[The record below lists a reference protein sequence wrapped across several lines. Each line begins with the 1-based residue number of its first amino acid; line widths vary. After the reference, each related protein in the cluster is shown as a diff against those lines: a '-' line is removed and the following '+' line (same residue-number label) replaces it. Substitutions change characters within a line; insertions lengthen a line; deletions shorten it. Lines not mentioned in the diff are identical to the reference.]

1 MCESPAKAWFIGGHE
16 LTYPGISRSMMV
28 FQWFHMVSSFFFAG
42 ESSSLVTGI
51 PVDPM
56 GSQGA
61 ETLEHVVSII
71 RVELAGSSSYRMRP
85 PELPDENLGV

>member
-1 MCESPAKAWFIGGHE
+1 M
-16 LTYPGISRSMMV
+16 
-28 FQWFHMVSSFFFAG
+28 
-42 ESSSLVTGI
+42 TGI